1 MNNNLILNNSNTSL
15 IEPQSYSAINFLR
28 DSGLPIDNIIASSD
42 ERKIIENNLPNYI
55 NNLPSDVKQDARY
68 LSKFVIGAATGLF
81 DYSLNS
87 IWNEIV
93 LALRKKAITYGLDIF
108 FDSATNDKTREFFST
123 EDDLALLKDAV
134 LLDTCK
140 KLELISSTTFTKLK
154 YILDMRNNIGIS
166 HPTNYVINGF
176 ELLSWLAICI
186 DILKDKPTEE
196 ALRVQVFIAN
206 VKKCIAPLNDEA
218 LKLIKNQLETLQTH
232 HLANILRT
240 LFSIYVSDDTNV
252 EVRKNIAN
260 LAPIV
265 WNSCLDEPKY
275 NLGIILEGYNNNL
288 QQNKYELGKQFFE
301 LVKGNSFK
309 STNERTIIIDSLL
322 NQLLE
327 KHNEWDNF
335 HNEAPIAFSLISYIQ
350 KHSDIIK
357 NNAEKLAFTILNC
370 RIGNGVDYC
379 NGVSQRAKP
388 CYDHI
393 LSQLSDEYAPYAIV
407 ALTNYNIKSKLE
419 KTNCKKEAKEALKI
433 IKSNITQ
440 PRLIECFDY
449 LIERIETNSSCFL
462 DKEFKIKSAN
472 YINWS

>member
-1 MNNNLILNNSNTSL
+1 MNTLPNNVNPQISL
-15 IEPQSYSAINFLR
+15 IDQQADSAISYLR
-28 DSGLPIDNIIASSD
+28 SIGLPFENIIAPLK
-42 ERKIIENNLPNYI
+42 EREIIGLNLPKYLED
-55 NNLPSDVKQDARY
+55 LPKEIKIDAKY
-68 LSKFVIGAATGLF
+68 LSKFVIGSATGLF

-87 IWNEIV
+87 IWNEVV
-93 LALRKKAITYGLDIF
+93 LALRKKAIAYGLDIF
-108 FDSATNDKTREFFST
+108 FDSAVNNKMREICST

-140 KLELISSTTFTKLK
+140 KLELISETTFTKLK

-166 HPTNYVINGF
+166 HPTDYVINGF

-186 DILKDKPTEE
+186 DVLKDKPTEE
-196 ALRVQVFIAN
+196 ALKVQLFIGN
-206 VKKCIAPLNDEA
+206 VKKCITPLEDDA
-218 LKLIKNQLETLQTH
+218 LKLLKHQLEMLPTH

-260 LAPIV
+260 LAPTV
-265 WNSCLDEPKY
+265 WNNCLDKPKY

-309 STNERTIIIDSLL
+309 SENERTIIIDSLL
-322 NQLLE
+322 DQLLE
-327 KHNEWDNF
+327 KHNGWDNF
-335 HNEAPIAFSLISYIQ
+335 HHEVPIAFSLISYIQ

-357 NNAEKLAFTILNC
+357 NNAEKLVFTILNC
-370 RIGNGVDYC
+370 RIGNGVDYY
-379 NGVSQRAKP
+379 NGVSQKAKP

-393 LSQLSDEYAPYAIV
+393 LSQLSDAYAPYALV
-407 ALTNYNIKSKLE
+407 ALTHYNIKCKLE
-419 KTNCKKEAKEALKI
+419 KQNCKKEAKEALKI

-449 LIERIETNSSCFL
+449 LIERIETNSSCVF
-462 DKEFKIKSAN
+462 DKDFKVKSEP